1 MKIFFPLTY
10 FIRKFRG
17 RIFRIKVKITS
28 QVFKEHFKIRTFAPV
43 FQSAGVLLH
52 TDSFP
57 KCGSEDP
64 AGEQVSNP
72 FISLTHEL
80 QSSSDSLIP
89 GYTSQFY
96 RFRQTA
102 SHFIRKNRFTPV
114 VLAIIKQ
121 DLITIPVSCPAI
133 RYQNPV
139 KGNKNS

>member
-1 MKIFFPLTY
+1 MKIFFPLSY

-28 QVFKEHFKIRTFAPV
+28 QLFNEPFKIRTSAPV

-57 KCGSEDP
+57 DCCNVYR
-64 AGEQVSNP
+64 AGEQSANP
-72 FISLTHEL
+72 FMSLTTEL

-102 SHFIRKNRFTPV
+102 FHFIRKIRFTPV
-114 VLAIIKQ
+114 LLAIIKQ
-121 DLITIPVSCPAI
+121 DLITFPVSCPDI